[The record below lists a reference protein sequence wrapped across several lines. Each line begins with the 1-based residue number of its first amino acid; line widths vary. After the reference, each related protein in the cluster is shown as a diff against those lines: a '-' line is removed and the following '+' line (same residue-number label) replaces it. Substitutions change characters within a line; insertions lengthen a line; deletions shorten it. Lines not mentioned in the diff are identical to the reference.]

1 MNLANN
7 LTVFRILLVPIF
19 AGSLFYYSPER
30 GLLYGIGLGIF
41 LLACLTDAVDG
52 YVARKMG
59 QKTILGSYIDPIADK
74 LLLLTG
80 FLSLSF
86 MGHLPPSMKI
96 PAWVTISVVARDI
109 LIFIG
114 SVMIFVIQGSLKAE
128 PNFVGKI
135 TTVFQM
141 STLWVA
147 LIAAPKF
154 LQNAFFV
161 STVILTVISG
171 ILYIRMGG
179 RLLQTPS

>member
-1 MNLANN
+1 M
-7 LTVFRILLVPIF
+7 
-19 AGSLFYYSPER
+19 
-30 GLLYGIGLGIF
+30 GLGIF

-59 QKTILGSYIDPIADK
+59 QKTVLGSYIDPIADK

-114 SVMIFVIQGSLKAE
+114 SAMIFVIQGSLKAE
-128 PNFVGKI
+128 PIFVGKI

-154 LQNAFFV
+154 LQNAFLQIYDLHLCFIQQKSSDKCHCFFV
-161 STVILTVISG
+161 EFIVELCFLG
-171 ILYIRMGG
+171 I
-179 RLLQTPS
+179 